1 MAEMKEEERDFLYAL
16 IGDTE
21 SERRLK
27 DFVFYYGLRLALREH
42 WKLENSDII
51 KKMSETA
58 VQEILHGRCRSCN
71 GTRLDRKFSACPR
84 CSSLGVRRLSG
95 RILSEKIGV
104 DRRHF
109 TGLWQHRY
117 DCLYVFVEDIQ
128 GNVVS
133 QVRQSRNWDAVLL
146 A

>member
-1 MAEMKEEERDFLYAL
+1 MGKMKEEDRDFLYAL

-42 WKLENSDII
+42 WKIDNSEII
-51 KKMSETA
+51 EKMSETA
-58 VQEILHGRCRSCN
+58 VQEILHGPGRPCN
-71 GTRLDRKFSACPR
+71 GARLDRKFRACPR
-84 CSSLGVRRLSG
+84 CGSLGVRRLSS

-104 DRRHF
+104 DHRHF
-109 TGLWQHRY
+109 LGLWRHRY

-128 GNVVS
+128 GNVLS
-133 QVRQSRNWDAVLL
+133 LVRQSRNRNAVLL